1 MGLSR
6 LARVTSRALVA
17 LLQQAARSPNA
28 TTFKNSLSVAG
39 VDGTTR
45 DMTTPKVLGRAHLK
59 TGTLRDVT
67 AIAGYVQGQSGRRY
81 AVAAIINHPNAP
93 AARPALRQLV
103 AWAAR
108 D

>member
-1 MGLSR
+1 M
-6 LARVTSRALVA
+6 TSGTCFLHLKFLILYIILY
-17 LLQQAARSPNA
+17 LLDKHKTAPE
-28 TTFKNSLSVAG
+28 
-39 VDGTTR
+39 
-45 DMTTPKVLGRAHLK
+45 VLGCAHLK
-59 TGTLRDVT
+59 IGTLRDVT